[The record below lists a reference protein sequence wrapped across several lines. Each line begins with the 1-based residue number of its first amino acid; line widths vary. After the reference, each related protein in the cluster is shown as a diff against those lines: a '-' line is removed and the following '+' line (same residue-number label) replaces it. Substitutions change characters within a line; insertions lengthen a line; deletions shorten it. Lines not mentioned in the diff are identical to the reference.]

1 MWVSLSQE
9 LRSNT
14 HTRRVSV
21 GGPSCHLPYGG
32 WRTGHARYAVWCAG
46 LDNPSA
52 VMLEFQ
58 KYMRDR
64 EGEVLREDTA
74 PKCPAPKRA
83 RRLPREQQEDA
94 RATSGLE
101 CRICFDRPVNVL
113 LLPCKHLVMCE
124 SCAAMSNKTCPLCR
138 GRVSE
143 ILRVYTG

>member
-1 MWVSLSQE
+1 M
-9 LRSNT
+9 
-14 HTRRVSV
+14 V
-21 GGPSCHLPYGG
+21 GG
-32 WRTGHARYAVWCAG
+32 GHGACFWYAVWCAS

-64 EGEVLREDTA
+64 EGEVLNEDA
-74 PKCPAPKRA
+74 SPKRPAPKRA
-83 RRLPREQQEDA
+83 RRSPPERQEDA
-94 RATSGLE
+94 RATSCLE
-101 CRICFDRPVNVL
+101 CRICFDRPVNTL

-124 SCAAMSNKTCPLCR
+124 SCAAMSNKTCPVCR